1 MMSWSAHE
9 RHAPAEDTTESR
21 PKRCNMK
28 IISRRLIRAIV
39 APALVAKVLS
49 LSNYLRVI
57 DGKIVSLTIS

>member
-1 MMSWSAHE
+1 
-9 RHAPAEDTTESR
+9 
-21 PKRCNMK
+21 MK

-57 DGKIVSLTIS
+57 DGKIVSLTTS